1 MYIVCK
7 FFNPCKFRFFFGNTK
22 MRNKKFTQQEYYLTK
37 RHGNFHKNTIFTSN
51 SFYSLIK
58 YYYLWLKEE
67 T

>member
-37 RHGNFHKNTIFTSN
+37 RHGNFNKNTIFTSN

-58 YYYLWLKEE
+58 YFYLWLKEE